1 VHVALLFEE
10 DVDGPAQ
17 PSQFS
22 PLQAVGD
29 FFLRS
34 YGEWWWQLADDEH
47 PLELLGKVSDDDTVV
62 EVAKTDDEAVEADVV
77 LGIVGLLL
85 LELVGLEVSGFDDEF
100 ATDGPGA
107 APTFGAG
114 IFWQFGGS

>member
-1 VHVALLFEE
+1 MHVELLLE
-10 DVDGPAQ
+10 DVEGPAQ

-22 PLQAVGD
+22 ALHAVGD
-29 FFLRS
+29 FFLKS

-47 PLELLGKVSDDDTVV
+47 PLELLGGVSDDDTVV
-62 EVAKTDDEAVEADVV
+62 EVARTEDDAVEADVV
-77 LGIVGLLL
+77 FGIVGLLL
-85 LELVGLEVSGFDDEF
+85 LELVGLEVSGFVDEL

-107 APTFGAG
+107 VPTFGAG

>member
-1 VHVALLFEE
+1 MHVALLVA

-22 PLQAVGD
+22 ALQAVGD
-29 FFLRS
+29 FFLKS
-34 YGEWWWQLADDEH
+34 YGEWWQLADDEH
-47 PLELLGKVSDDDTVV
+47 PLELLDSVSDDDTVV
-62 EVAKTDDEAVEADVV
+62 EVARTEDEAVEADVV
-77 LGIVGLLL
+77 LGMVGLLL
-85 LELVGLEVSGFDDEF
+85 LELVGLEVSGFVEEL

-107 APTFGAG
+107 VPTFGAG